1 MCNFIPGALFLRFRV
16 TPLILIV
23 SLFQWKCDP
32 SSPRANHDPN
42 GGLGSNKSVFQSDMR
57 LFIVYSN
64 WFKTLVVSYLRVNW
78 GPRIRIFRGFVL
90 NHHYWFWC
98 IYIYR
103 EREGKKR
110 YNEIIHDE
118 LQWITYSCRIKESN
132 TVLSRH
138 EHANPFGPVPNMCW
152 MPMANILQT
161 TSKIIVHEQTNSNSR
176 HWNQSCCRQSSRA
189 CWNLLYTCILGL
201 SYHVG
206 GKNLRLRWYDQN
218 YDSNKDWLLLLNSI
232 QGSNIQRVLI
242 PSCIGV
248 STSVELSCT
257 ALNAVWQIR
266 CWRMITAT
274 TTDKPISGSEHIVNL
289 CTAAWKCETHFLWV
303 LYHIWNTW

>member
-1 MCNFIPGALFLRFRV
+1 MN
-16 TPLILIV
+16 
-23 SLFQWKCDP
+23 
-32 SSPRANHDPN
+32 
-42 GGLGSNKSVFQSDMR
+42 
-57 LFIVYSN
+57 
-64 WFKTLVVSYLRVNW
+64 
-78 GPRIRIFRGFVL
+78 
-90 NHHYWFWC
+90 

-206 GKNLRLRWYDQN
+206 GKKTFVCGDMTKTMTRIKTGCCCWIQSKVQTSSAYWYHLASEFQ
-218 YDSNKDWLLLLNSI
+218 
-232 QGSNIQRVLI
+232 
-242 PSCIGV
+242 V
-248 STSVELSCT
+248 SGTVMHCT
-257 ALNAVWQIR
+257 KR
-266 CWRMITAT
+266 CLA
-274 TTDKPISGSEHIVNL
+274 DKVFAHDHCNHDRQ
-289 CTAAWKCETHFLWV
+289 THFGKWTYCEFMYCGLKMWNAFPVGTVSYLEYVIMCPFWAKATEHQYTHVFNANTCTSHGSVFCWV
-303 LYHIWNTW
+303 VNMKVNNSKTRPRLTVSQSLRMFMAVICSRTPPMYPQTGIDWS